1 MRSSPLKWRTPDR
14 WAAQALADPRALLSD
29 QAYLERKAASNALE
43 LLNRWPEPGCP
54 PAWVPR
60 IAGIARDEALHLDQ
74 VLRHLK
80 RLGGHLARLHKSQYA
95 MDLRALVRMGRAK
108 EEIVDRLLVS
118 ALLEARS
125 CERFR
130 LLATHCQDRELA
142 TFYRRLG
149 TTEARHY
156 EDFVA
161 LARETLPKPLVD
173 ARWREFLAAEAAIIQ
188 RQPLAPGI
196 HSGVA

>member
-1 MRSSPLKWRTPDR
+1 MTISPLKWRTPER
-14 WAAQALADPRALLSD
+14 WAAQALMDPLTLLSD
-29 QAYLERKAASNALE
+29 HAYLERKAASNALE

-54 PAWVPR
+54 VEWVHR

-74 VLRHLK
+74 VLRHLTK
-80 RLGGHLARLHKSQYA
+80 RGGKLLRLHRSLYA
-95 MDLRALVRMGRAK
+95 MDLRGLVRMGRGK
-108 EEIVDRLLVS
+108 EEIVDRLLVT

-130 LLATHCQDRELA
+130 LLAKHCEDRELA

-149 TTEARHY
+149 ITEARHF

-161 LARETLPKPLVD
+161 LAKETLPEDIVEK
-173 ARWREFLAAEAAIIQ
+173 RWQDLLLAEAKIIQ
-188 RQPLAPGI
+188 CQPVAIGI
-196 HSGVA
+196 HSGVV